1 LQFYNWGVT
10 DLLPYLVISKKQA
23 LLHSVIR
30 DNNIT
35 IMQLNLLKA
44 IKSTHRNP
52 ISRVLHLM
60 GLSLYIV
67 GFSLLAG
74 YYLGSLG
81 ISPIIGIILFPIA
94 IGLFLIGHKIEGN
107 LRAMTLIILLKY
119 LRSKLGFR

>member
-52 ISRVLHLM
+52 VSRVLHFI
-60 GLSLYIV
+60 GLSLYII
-67 GFSLLAG
+67 GFTLLAG
-74 YYLGSLG
+74 YYLGSLD
-81 ISPIIGIILFPIA
+81 IPSPIIGIILFPIA
-94 IGLFLIGHKIEGN
+94 ISLFLTGHKIEGN

-119 LRSKLGFR
+119 LRSKLRF